1 MKTLF
6 QEDLLDAGYEL
17 PTSGLCYNLDPE
29 DAKALISEGEW
40 LLAEDELIAREGESQ
55 QYLYMIVSGSVEL
68 SKRDDRGKQQTIAD
82 LGTGETF
89 GEVAFLRGHIAS
101 ATSETRG
108 LCILWRMDHEQLL
121 SFIGSHG
128 TIAGQLCL
136 NLAGL
141 LADRLLKEN
150 KVVSKVKMDL
160 EEAISSLHTASE
172 EDTLKTTALKELQN
186 KVESLN
192 HATRVRQNKNRKRSK
207 FNAVSMASS
216 AVAVLSVV
224 GMFSLYNSFDHSAP
238 GRVLALEEELSTM
251 KKNEV
256 FYLELKKNLEAE
268 NEQLVLENNN
278 LNILKTSL
286 SEEAQGLK
294 EELSFRDHEYDSLK
308 AKLMESEE
316 ELAALISLE
325 KEAQDE
331 TQVANI
337 EPSDLYVPLI
347 PQDFLEEIKDWSYTN
362 STLAFPCEVKVVNE
376 PVTLSDLALSAN
388 VAVEVGSMITIT
400 RFHPVSEEYVVA
412 RQGDGDTFMASVHV
426 DNTNVMEVL
435 AEKYVTYM
443 KNMGKRVA
451 NPFLT
456 NRFSQIDK
464 NFSEEK

>member
-1 MKTLF
+1 
-6 QEDLLDAGYEL
+6 
-17 PTSGLCYNLDPE
+17 
-29 DAKALISEGEW
+29 
-40 LLAEDELIAREGESQ
+40 
-55 QYLYMIVSGSVEL
+55 
-68 SKRDDRGKQQTIAD
+68 
-82 LGTGETF
+82 
-89 GEVAFLRGHIAS
+89 
-101 ATSETRG
+101 
-108 LCILWRMDHEQLL
+108 
-121 SFIGSHG
+121 
-128 TIAGQLCL
+128 
-136 NLAGL
+136 
-141 LADRLLKEN
+141 
-150 KVVSKVKMDL
+150 
-160 EEAISSLHTASE
+160 
-172 EDTLKTTALKELQN
+172 
-186 KVESLN
+186 
-192 HATRVRQNKNRKRSK
+192 
-207 FNAVSMASS
+207 MASS

-256 FYLELKKNLEAE
+256 FYLELKKNLESE

-412 RQGDGDTFMASVHV
+412 RQGDSDTFMASVHV

-443 KNMGKRVA
+443 KDMGKRVA

>member
-256 FYLELKKNLEAE
+256 FYLELKKNLESE

-412 RQGDGDTFMASVHV
+412 RQGDSDTFMASVHV

-443 KNMGKRVA
+443 KDMGKRVA